1 MLYVAHHCVRFITST
16 IFCGAPLKTVS
27 LSWSLHVQ
35 APHLGTTCNH
45 SLAMEN
51 RIYLEEE
58 LGMELGWADERNNGP
73 RQSFSDYG
81 SKFNYQ
87 LY

>member
-1 MLYVAHHCVRFITST
+1 MLLTTVTSS

-27 LSWSLHVQ
+27 LSWSLHDQ

-45 SLAMEN
+45 SLAMGN